1 MGKVLITGGLGYIG
15 SHTVVELYNNGYEAV
30 IIDNLYNSRMEV
42 LDNLE
47 KITNNK
53 IDFYKGDVRDKDLL
67 RKIFKEEDIS
77 GVIHFAGLKAVG
89 ESCEIPVEYYD
100 NNIGSTIALI
110 EVMKEFN
117 VKRIVFSSSATV
129 YGKCKVVPLVET
141 SELDA
146 TNPYGRTKLYIEG
159 ILKDLYASDNSWEI
173 AILRYF
179 NPVGAHKSGL
189 IGERPNGTPNN
200 LVPYIAEVAA
210 GIRPYVRVFGN
221 DYDTKDGTGVRDY
234 IHVVDLAY
242 GHVLAIKKLD
252 EVHGLLIYNL
262 GTGTGYSVLDVIKA
276 FEKASGLTIPYKFQE
291 RRPGDV
297 ATSYADPSKAYKEIG
312 FKAKYGIEEMME
324 DQWRFQKHLYMK

>member
-30 IIDNLYNSRMEV
+30 IVDNLYNSRMEV

-291 RRPGDV
+291 RRSGDV

-324 DQWRFQKHLYMK
+324 DQWRFQIHLYMK

>member
-159 ILKDLYASDNSWEI
+159 ILKDLYSSDNSWEI

>member
-146 TNPYGRTKLYIEG
+146 TNPYGRTKLFIEG

-234 IHVVDLAY
+234 IHVVDLSY